1 MWLDQ
6 YQLQIKKIK
15 SKMLLGNG
23 HVVKK
28 KKTNHDMYESP
39 VNS

>member
-23 HVVKK
+23 HGMK

>member
-15 SKMLLGNG
+15 SEMLLGNG
-23 HVVKK
+23 HGVKK
-28 KKTNHDMYESP
+28 KKD
-39 VNS
+39 